1 MTHQKELFTSCLIR
15 FYRLLWD
22 TVLLFKDLFMPENKN
37 QESKSGSKSSIF
49 LIIIIALLG
58 VIGYLLYNNIVN
70 ADKIEQQEGQ
80 ITELGDTIQAKL
92 ADLEELQ
99 TAFESLKLQNEE
111 LGQNNDSI
119 NAKIAE
125 LQEYIKQVKAGN
137 ASKIKGLNQ
146 MIAKLNLD
154 LQAKEQEI
162 ITLRKERDSLVV
174 AVDTLKQEKVV
185 MNDSINALRSNRT
198 ELQQKVA
205 IASILKAENLKIV
218 AVNDKGKVFDKEELK
233 SKNIDKLKVDFTLA
247 DNKVARKDKKQMII
261 RVIDPTGKVLFDVA
275 DGGGFFV
282 LNEKESPYTLKE
294 SILFDNSN
302 QTVTFEYKKGSEY
315 PSGTYKVEIYGDGYM
330 IGQSS
335 FIVK

>member
-1 MTHQKELFTSCLIR
+1 MS
-15 FYRLLWD
+15 
-22 TVLLFKDLFMPENKN
+22 ENKN
-37 QESKSGSKSSIF
+37 QESKSGNKSSIF

-70 ADKIEQQEGQ
+70 ADRIEQQEGQ
-80 ITELGDTIQAKL
+80 ITELGDTIQARI
-92 ADLEELQ
+92 AELEELQ

-119 NAKIAE
+119 NSKIAE

-146 MIAKLNLD
+146 MIAKLNSD

-162 ITLRKERDSLVV
+162 IVLRQQRDSLIVE
-174 AVDTLKQEKVV
+174 VDTLKKDKIV

-198 ELQQKVA
+198 ELQEKVA
-205 IASILKAENLKIV
+205 IASILKAENVKIV
-218 AVNDKGKVFDKEELK
+218 AVNAKGKVYDKEELK
-233 SKNIDKLKVDFTLA
+233 SKNIDKLKVEFTLG
-247 DNKVARKDKKQMII
+247 DNKVARKDKKQMVV
-261 RVIDPTGKVLFDVA
+261 RVIDATGKVLFDVA

-282 LNEKESPYTLKE
+282 LNGKETPYTLKE

-302 QTVTFEYKKGSEY
+302 QQITFEYKKGSEY
-315 PSGTYKVEIYGDGYM
+315 PSGTYKVEIYGDNNL

>member
-1 MTHQKELFTSCLIR
+1 MS
-15 FYRLLWD
+15 
-22 TVLLFKDLFMPENKN
+22 ENKN
-37 QESKSGSKSSIF
+37 QESKSGNKSSIF

-70 ADKIEQQEGQ
+70 SDRIEQQEGQ
-80 ITELGDTIQAKL
+80 ITELGDTIQARI
-92 ADLEELQ
+92 AELEELQ

-146 MIAKLNLD
+146 MIAKLNSD

-162 ITLRKERDSLVV
+162 IVLRQQRDSLIVE
-174 AVDTLKQEKVV
+174 VDTLKKDKIV

-198 ELQQKVA
+198 ELQEKVA
-205 IASILKAENLKIV
+205 IASILKAENVKIV
-218 AVNDKGKVFDKEELK
+218 AVNAKGKVYDKEELK
-233 SKNIDKLKVDFTLA
+233 SKNIDKLKVEFTLG
-247 DNKVARKDKKQMII
+247 DNKVARKDKKQMVV

-282 LNEKESPYTLKE
+282 LNGKETPYTLKE

-302 QTVTFEYKKGSEY
+302 QQITFEYKKGSEY
-315 PSGTYKVEIYGDGYM
+315 PSGTYKVEIYGDNNL

-335 FIVK
+335 FMVK